1 MDYNDLFLIIAL
13 SLVVTSGMPIK
24 GTQNDSISPQKNMY
38 VEVGTVTDWNGV
50 EYRIL
55 FNSLKLMVKIEANN
69 PNSETFNINFGI
81 NVDSRRHSGVDTRL
95 KNHQSK
101 TFERDISVTID
112 VTRELHTVTFSTF
125 GNETKFNFTR
135 KINSTNPGPI
145 PVPHITDVRVANGT
159 VDGESSTVAY
169 VTVANPSNQ
178 LYPTK
183 LLVHTVETGGGLY
196 GASVRPGENR
206 TIKVELLEERG
217 LQIAGEARLY
227 VGEPS
232 EREDALDQVEFVGR
246 AGEETAVYNRSYRP
260 ITPPWRND
268 PYTYENGS
276 ISSADDG
283 LFGTGFDLSA
293 DDVPAFAYLGA
304 AVVVVLGLLLRRR
317 T

>member
-1 MDYNDLFLIIAL
+1 MMNGSRIWPVFLLIVVATSITAGGMIL
-13 SLVVTSGMPIK
+13 SPMNNQSSEQVITETVTSSWG
-24 GTQNDSISPQKNMY
+24 ISY
-38 VEVGTVTDWNGV
+38 TV
-50 EYRIL
+50 
-55 FNSLKLMVKIEANN
+55 SLYPANN
-69 PNSETFNINFGI
+69 SMAVRAINPTDGRTFVGYGLYIDDRLHNSTRGQLKAGESFIHRWNIT
-81 NVDSRRHSGVDTRL
+81 S
-95 KNHQSK
+95 
-101 TFERDISVTID
+101 TID
-112 VTRELHTVTFSTF
+112 VTIDNHTVLFTTSGNSTYL
-125 GNETKFNFTR
+125 NFTR